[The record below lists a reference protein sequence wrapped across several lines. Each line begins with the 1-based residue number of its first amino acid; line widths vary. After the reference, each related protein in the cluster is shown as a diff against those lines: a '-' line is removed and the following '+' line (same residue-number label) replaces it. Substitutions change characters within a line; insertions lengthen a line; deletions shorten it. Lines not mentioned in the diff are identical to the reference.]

1 MSSMG
6 CAVYSKRMRRC
17 SNLPPDM
24 VIIDRCSHALHLW
37 LQILWV
43 ETQPASHGW
52 TGRAKA
58 LRDRLLGAAAGVL
71 GALNSRNCRR
81 PFAPAAAFQT
91 EDLPPARFHA
101 EVRAAAASL
110 GGLMEARHTRVW
122 AVLTCAAPMPP
133 GLQACTQ

>member
-1 MSSMG
+1 M
-6 CAVYSKRMRRC
+6 
-17 SNLPPDM
+17 
-24 VIIDRCSHALHLW
+24 W

-91 EDLPPARFHA
+91 EDLPAGALPRGGQGGGRVPRRPDGGAAHARLGRPHVRGPHASWLAGLHSITGHAVDPALL
-101 EVRAAAASL
+101 S
-110 GGLMEARHTRVW
+110 GLA
-122 AVLTCAAPMPP
+122 
-133 GLQACTQ
+133 